1 MHNRFCRIFFT
12 FAECLL
18 GKNWQKEIYK
28 SKKMQ
33 MAFIDVLIITLYI
46 LLTVG
51 VGIWISKRASKGLDS
66 YFLGGNSIK
75 WYYLGLS
82 NGSGMFDVSGTAWM
96 VGILFLYGVKS
107 FMFMW
112 MWPIWNQIFV
122 MMFLAVWIRRSNI
135 MTGSE
140 WILTRF
146 GDDKSGRASH
156 LIVAIFAIIAS
167 IGFIAYFFEGVG
179 KFMSIILPWDMTLYA
194 GSEVLFTSSQVYAL
208 LIIFLT
214 TIYTIKGGMFS
225 VVATEVLQYGIM
237 VLAGI
242 LIAIYAFV
250 TVSGAEIYAIIP
262 EDWSSIF
269 FNSQLELN
277 WGGKF
282 AQFNELVDSQ
292 GYKMFGAFIGMTL
305 LKGFFASIAG
315 PTPSYDMQRI
325 LSTETVKDAAYMSG
339 FTNLVLFI
347 PRYLLIGGVVVL
359 GLVYLA
365 PQMAESG
372 AISGNDLEIILPQVI
387 NEHIPVGIKGLLLAG
402 LLAAFMSTF
411 SAFVNSGPAY
421 IVNDIYKKY
430 FKPEASARHY
440 VRASHIASFAIVVF
454 GVIMGFFADSINSVT
469 LWITS
474 ALYGGYVAANF
485 LKWIWWRFNGWGYF
499 WGMVAGLLIA
509 TLHFLLD
516 QNKENFA
523 SDSWLYEIAHIPA
536 IYLFPV
542 IFIFSLL
549 GSFLGTFFSPATS
562 METLKSFY
570 TNVRPWGWWKPVRQ
584 QLNREGASVSKNNE
598 FNIDMFNCTVGIVWQ
613 SSMILLPI
621 YLIIRDYQPMW
632 WSIGIFAITTI
643 ILKYTWLDRV
653 RKIEN

>member
-1 MHNRFCRIFFT
+1 MQ
-12 FAECLL
+12 L
-18 GKNWQKEIYK
+18 NW
-28 SKKMQ
+28 
-33 MAFIDVLIITLYI
+33 IDVLIITCYI
-46 LLTVG
+46 LLTIG

-146 GDDKSGRASH
+146 GDDRPGRASH

-167 IGFIAYFFEGVG
+167 VGFIAYFFEGVG
-179 KFMSIILPWDMTLYA
+179 KFMTIILPWDMTLA
-194 GSEVLFTSSQVYAL
+194 LGDTLLLTSSQSYAL

-237 VLAGI
+237 VVAGI
-242 LIAIYAFV
+242 LIAGYAFL
-250 TVSGAEIYAIIP
+250 TVSGAEINAIIP
-262 EDWSSIF
+262 EDWKSIF
-269 FNSQLELN
+269 FGSELDLS
-277 WGGKF
+277 WQGKF
-282 AQFNELVDSQ
+282 AQFNDLVDSQ

-325 LSTETVKDAAYMSG
+325 LSTRTVRDAAYMSG

-347 PRYLLIGGVVVL
+347 PRYLLIAGIVVL
-359 GLVYLA
+359 GLIYLA
-365 PQMAESG
+365 PQMAASG
-372 AISGNDLEIILPQVI
+372 AISGNDLEVILPKVI
-387 NEHIPVGIKGLLLAG
+387 NNHVPVGIKGLLLAG

-430 FKPEASARHY
+430 FKPQASDKHY
-440 VRASHIASFAIVVF
+440 VRASHLASFFVVIL
-454 GVIMGFFADSINSVT
+454 GVIMGFFADSINSIT

-485 LKWIWWRFNGWGYF
+485 LKWVWWRFNGWGYF

-509 TLHFLLD
+509 TIQFLLD
-516 QNKENFA
+516 QNKANFVEG
-523 SDSWLYEIAHIPA
+523 SWLYDAAHIPA
-536 IYLFPV
+536 IYLFPI
-542 IFIFSLL
+542 IFAFSLL
-549 GSFLGTFFSPATS
+549 GSFLGTFLTPATS

-584 QLNREGASVSKNNE
+584 RLSDDGVAVEKNNE
-598 FNIDMFNCTVGIVWQ
+598 FAIDMLNCAIGIVWQ

-621 YLIIRDYQPMW
+621 YLMIRDYPKMW
-632 WSIGIFAITTI
+632 WSLVIFAATSL

-653 RKIEN
+653 RKIKN

>member
-1 MHNRFCRIFFT
+1 MDI
-12 FAECLL
+12 
-18 GKNWQKEIYK
+18 
-28 SKKMQ
+28 
-33 MAFIDVLIITLYI
+33 IDVAIIVVYIVLTL
-46 LLTVG
+46 G

-66 YFLGGNSIK
+66 YFLGGKSIK

-112 MWPIWNQIFV
+112 IWPIWNQIFI
-122 MMFLAVWIRRSNI
+122 MIFLAAWIRRSNI

-156 LIVAIFAIIAS
+156 LVVAIFAIIAS

-179 KFMSIILPWDMTLYA
+179 KFMTIILPWDLTLMLNDA
-194 GSEVLFTSSQVYAL
+194 VFLTSDQNYAL
-208 LIIFLT
+208 LIIFMT

-237 VLAGI
+237 VIAGI
-242 LIAIYAFV
+242 LIAGYAFISV
-250 TVSGAEIYAIIP
+250 TDAEIQHVISN
-262 EDWSSIF
+262 EWSSVLF
-269 FNSQLELN
+269 SNQLEGS
-277 WGGKF
+277 WSGKYK
-282 AQFNELVDSQ
+282 AFNALIDTQ
-292 GYKMFGAFIGMTL
+292 GYKMFGAFIGMSL
-305 LKGFFASIAG
+305 FKGFFASIAG

-325 LSTETVKDAAYMSG
+325 LSTRSVKEAAYMSG

-347 PRYLLIGGVVVL
+347 PRYLLIGGIVVIA
-359 GLVYLA
+359 LVHLA
-365 PQMAESG
+365 PEMAASSTLSL
-372 AISGNDLEIILPQVI
+372 ADLEIILPKVI
-387 NEHIPVGIKGLLLAG
+387 NEYVPVGLKGLLLAG

-430 FKPEASARHY
+430 FKPEATDKHY
-440 VRASHIASFAIVVF
+440 IKASHIASFAIVIL
-454 GVIMGFFADSINSVT
+454 GVIMGFFAGSINSIT

-499 WGMVAGLLIA
+499 WGMTAGLFVA
-509 TLHFLLD
+509 TLQFLLD
-516 QNKENFA
+516 QYKGSFEVGT
-523 SDSWLYEIAHIPA
+523 WLYEIGQIPA
-536 IYLFPV
+536 IYMFPV
-542 IFIFSLL
+542 IFIVSLL
-549 GSFLGTFFSPATS
+549 GSFLGTLLTPATA
-562 METLKSFY
+562 METLKEFY
-570 TNVRPWGWWKPVRQ
+570 KNVRPWGFWGPVYNALHKDDQ
-584 QLNREGASVSKNNE
+584 TATKNTDFVSDMLNCV
-598 FNIDMFNCTVGIVWQ
+598 VGVVWQ

-621 YLIIRDYQPMW
+621 YLLIRDYQKTGLVLLVFIVT
-632 WSIGIFAITTI
+632 SV
-643 ILKYTWLDRV
+643 ILKFTWLDKV
-653 RKIEN
+653 KKYKD

>member
-1 MHNRFCRIFFT
+1 MDI
-12 FAECLL
+12 
-18 GKNWQKEIYK
+18 
-28 SKKMQ
+28 
-33 MAFIDVLIITLYI
+33 IDVAIIAVYIALTL
-46 LLTVG
+46 G

-66 YFLGGNSIK
+66 YFLGGKSIK

-112 MWPIWNQIFV
+112 IWPIWNQIFI
-122 MMFLAVWIRRSNI
+122 MIFLAAWIRRSNI

-156 LIVAIFAIIAS
+156 LVVAIFAIIAS

-179 KFMSIILPWDMTLYA
+179 KFMTIILPWDLTLMLNDA
-194 GSEVLFTSSQVYAL
+194 VFLTSDQNYAL

-237 VLAGI
+237 VIAGI
-242 LIAIYAFV
+242 LIAGYAFISV
-250 TVSGAEIYAIIP
+250 TDAEIQHVISN
-262 EDWSSIF
+262 EWSSVLF
-269 FNSQLELN
+269 SDQLEGS
-277 WGGKF
+277 WSGKYK
-282 AQFNELVDSQ
+282 AFNALIDTQ
-292 GYKMFGAFIGMTL
+292 GYKMFGAFIGMSL
-305 LKGFFASIAG
+305 FKGFFASIAG

-325 LSTETVKDAAYMSG
+325 LSTRSVKEAAYMSG

-347 PRYLLIGGVVVL
+347 PRYLLIGGIVVIA
-359 GLVYLA
+359 LVHLA
-365 PQMAESG
+365 PEMAASSTLSL
-372 AISGNDLEIILPQVI
+372 ADLEIILPKVI
-387 NEHIPVGIKGLLLAG
+387 NEYVPVGLKGLLLAG

-430 FKPEASARHY
+430 FKPEATDKHY
-440 VRASHIASFAIVVF
+440 IKASHIASFAIVIL
-454 GVIMGFFADSINSVT
+454 GVIMGFFAGSINSIT

-499 WGMVAGLLIA
+499 WGMTAGLFVA
-509 TLHFLLD
+509 TLQFLLD
-516 QNKENFA
+516 QYKGSFEVGT
-523 SDSWLYEIAHIPA
+523 WLYEIGQIPA
-536 IYLFPV
+536 IYMFPV
-542 IFIFSLL
+542 IFIVSLL
-549 GSFLGTFFSPATS
+549 GSFLGTLLTPATA
-562 METLKSFY
+562 METLKEFY
-570 TNVRPWGWWKPVRQ
+570 KNVRPWGFWGPVYNSLRKDDQ
-584 QLNREGASVSKNNE
+584 TATKNTDFVSDMLNCV
-598 FNIDMFNCTVGIVWQ
+598 VGVVWQ

-621 YLIIRDYQPMW
+621 YLLIRDYQKTGLVLLVFIVT
-632 WSIGIFAITTI
+632 SV
-643 ILKYTWLDRV
+643 ILKFTWLDKV
-653 RKIEN
+653 KKYKD

>member
-1 MHNRFCRIFFT
+1 M
-12 FAECLL
+12 EL
-18 GKNWQKEIYK
+18 
-28 SKKMQ
+28 
-33 MAFIDVLIITLYI
+33 IDVLIIALY
-46 LLTVG
+46 LFLTVSI
-51 VGIWISKRASKGLDS
+51 GIWVSKKASKGLDS
-66 YFLGGNSIK
+66 YFLGGKSIK

-122 MMFLAVWIRRSNI
+122 MMFLAVWIRRSGV

-146 GDDKSGRASH
+146 GDDKAGRASH
-156 LIVAIFAIIAS
+156 LIVAIFAVIAS

-179 KFMSIILPWDMTLYA
+179 KFMTVILPWDLSLNFA
-194 GSEVLFTSSQVYAL
+194 ELNLLNSEQSYAL
-208 LIIFLT
+208 LIIFFT

-225 VVATEVLQYGIM
+225 VVTTEVLQYGIM

-242 LIAIYAFV
+242 LVAGYTFV
-250 TVSGAEIYAIIP
+250 SFSDAEINKLIP
-262 EDWSSIF
+262 EAWKSLSF
-269 FNSQLELN
+269 GSQLN
-277 WGGKF
+277 GFWQGKKEP
-282 AQFNELVDSQ
+282 FNALIDTQ

-305 LKGFFASIAG
+305 FKGFFASVAG

-325 LSTETVKDAAYMSG
+325 LSTRTVKEAAYMSG

-347 PRYLLIGGVVVL
+347 PRYLLIAAVVII
-359 GLVYLA
+359 GLIFVAPEMLA
-365 PQMAESG
+365 SG
-372 AISGNDLEIILPQVI
+372 NLSGNDLEVILPKVI
-387 NEHIPVGIKGLLLAG
+387 NNHVPVGIKGLLLAG

-411 SAFVNSGPAY
+411 SAFVNAGPAY

-430 FKPEASARHY
+430 YKPKATDKHY
-440 VRASHIASFAIVVF
+440 VKASHITSFLVVLF
-454 GVIMGFFADSINSVT
+454 GVIMGFFADSINSIT

-499 WGMVAGLLIA
+499 WGMLSGLIIA
-509 TLHFLLD
+509 TIQFFMD
-516 QNKENFA
+516 QNKGNFVP
-523 SDSWLYEIAHIPA
+523 DSFLYETAHIPA

-542 IFIFSLL
+542 IFAFSLL
-549 GSFLGTFFSPATS
+549 GSFLGTYFTPPTNMA
-562 METLKSFY
+562 TLKSFY
-570 TNVRPWGWWKPVRQ
+570 LNVRPWGWWKPVLKELQTENGEIQRNKDFGWDM
-584 QLNREGASVSKNNE
+584 LN
-598 FNIDMFNCTVGIVWQ
+598 CLVGIIWQ

-621 YLIIRDYQPMW
+621 FFVVRDY
-632 WSIGIFAITTI
+632 SKSGLTILIFLLCSL
-643 ILKYTWLDRV
+643 ILKFTWLD
-653 RKIEN
+653 KIKKYAN